1 MKSEVKAQDRLR
13 GQFESAGEVVA
24 VGRRD
29 ADGRAPGAVGADGGG
44 GTSGTA
50 AGATQGGRG
59 LTGARTM
66 VFAPVAT
73 GARVDAVVR
82 RLGDAI
88 ELGLLADGE
97 QLPGESDLAGR
108 LGVSTVTLREAL
120 MALRQQGLVTTR
132 RGRGGGSF
140 VSLPP
145 WPAAQRLRERLRAWS
160 TEELRDLGDHW
171 AALSGAA
178 ARLAAQR
185 TAPEDLGH
193 LLRTVEEFAGAAQ
206 APARGRLHGRFQVEL
221 AAAAQSAR
229 LTRAQVAVQTE
240 LGALLCLVLDDGAY
254 GEEVANRQR
263 AVVCAVRDGA
273 PDAARS
279 LAERC
284 VEETAAR
291 LVALRLR
298 L

>member
-1 MKSEVKAQDRLR
+1 MRQHEI
-13 GQFESAGEVVA
+13 
-24 VGRRD
+24 
-29 ADGRAPGAVGADGGG
+29 DGG
-44 GTSGTA
+44 
-50 AGATQGGRG
+50 
-59 LTGARTM
+59 ARKA
-66 VFAPVAT
+66 VFSPVDNR
-73 GARVDAVVR
+73 ARVDAVVR
-82 RLGDAI
+82 RIGDAI

-97 QLPGESDLAGR
+97 QLPGETELAGQ

-140 VSLPP
+140 VSLPEV
-145 WPAAQRLRERLRAWS
+145 PADDRLKARLRGWS

-185 TAPEDLGH
+185 TEPEELDPLRRTAEDLAHAGD
-193 LLRTVEEFAGAAQ
+193 AGA
-206 APARGRLHGRFQVEL
+206 RSRLYGRFHVEL

-229 LTRAQVAVQTE
+229 LTREQVALQSEV
-240 LGALLCLVLDDGAY
+240 GALLCLVLADDAY
-254 GEEVANRQR
+254 REEVAERHR
-263 AVVCAVRDGA
+263 AVISAVQDGA
-273 PDAARS
+273 HESAGT

-284 VEETAAR
+284 VRDATAR
-291 LVALRLR
+291 LVAVRLS

>member
-1 MKSEVKAQDRLR
+1 MPVRQD
-13 GQFESAGEVVA
+13 QI
-24 VGRRD
+24 
-29 ADGRAPGAVGADGGG
+29 DGG
-44 GTSGTA
+44 
-50 AGATQGGRG
+50 
-59 LTGARTM
+59 ARRA
-66 VFAPVAT
+66 VFSPVDNR
-73 GARVDAVVR
+73 ARVDTVVR

-97 QLPGESDLAGR
+97 QLPGESELAAQ

-120 MALRQQGLVTTR
+120 MALRQQGLLITR

-140 VSLPP
+140 VSLPEL
-145 WPAAQRLRERLRAWS
+145 PAEERLRTRLRGWS

-185 TAPEDLGH
+185 TEPEDLSQ
-193 LLRTVEEFAGAAQ
+193 LRRTADELIRVEGAA
-206 APARGRLHGRFQVEL
+206 ACCRLYGRFHVEL

-229 LTRAQVAVQTE
+229 LTREQLALQGEA
-240 LGALLCLVLDDGAY
+240 GALLCLVLADDSCR
-254 GEEVANRQR
+254 EEVADRQR
-263 AVVCAVRDGA
+263 GLISAVQDGDHA
-273 PDAARS
+273 TAGT

-284 VEETAAR
+284 VREPVAR
-291 LVALRLR
+291 LVAVRLA

>member
-1 MKSEVKAQDRLR
+1 MRQHET
-13 GQFESAGEVVA
+13 
-24 VGRRD
+24 
-29 ADGRAPGAVGADGGG
+29 DGG
-44 GTSGTA
+44 
-50 AGATQGGRG
+50 
-59 LTGARTM
+59 ARKA
-66 VFAPVAT
+66 VFTPVDNR
-73 GARVDAVVR
+73 ARVDTVVR
-82 RLGDAI
+82 RIGDAI

-97 QLPGESDLAGR
+97 QLPGESELAGQ

-140 VSLPP
+140 VSLPEVP
-145 WPAAQRLRERLRAWS
+145 GEGRLRARLRGWS

-185 TAPEDLGH
+185 TEPADL
-193 LLRTVEEFAGAAQ
+193 LPLRRTAEELADARDTAA
-206 APARGRLHGRFQVEL
+206 RSRLYGRFHVEL

-229 LTRAQVAVQTE
+229 LTREQVALQSEV
-240 LGALLCLVLDDGAY
+240 GALLCLVLADDAY
-254 GEEVANRQR
+254 REEVAERHR
-263 AVVCAVRDGA
+263 SVISAVQDGA
-273 PDAARS
+273 HETAGT

-284 VEETAAR
+284 VRESAAR
-291 LVALRLR
+291 LVAVRLT